1 MKTLIVVAAII
12 IYNEKILCMQR
23 QSGKYEY
30 ISNKYEFPGGKVEE
44 NESNSVALM
53 RELEEEMDLDVLISE
68 EDYFMSIDHE
78 YPDFHIIMHSYL
90 CHVDHPNFNMKE
102 HAAYQWLLREELSQ
116 LDWAPADLP
125 IVNRLIEGD

>member
-1 MKTLIVVAAII
+1 MKTQIVVAAII
-12 IYNEKILCMQR
+12 IYNDRILCMQR
-23 QSGKYEY
+23 PSGKYDY

-44 NESNSVALM
+44 NESNSIALM
-53 RELEEEMDLDVLISE
+53 RELEEEMDLNVLISE

-116 LDWAPADLP
+116 LDWAPVDLP
-125 IVNRLIEGD
+125 IVNRLIGGD